1 MLTVKNLST
10 SFATEDGM
18 VRAVDG
24 VSFRIDKGQLFA
36 LVGESGCGKSIT
48 ALSIMRLIAEP
59 PGLLRADAVTLDD
72 TDLLT
77 LPERRMRE
85 VRGGRISM
93 IFQEPM
99 SSLNP
104 VFTCGSQIVEAI
116 NLHAGTFPAQA
127 KERTISLLAKV
138 GIPDPAR
145 RFSEYPHQMSGGM
158 LQRVMIAMALSCNP
172 QLLIADEP
180 TTALDVTIQ
189 AQILDLI
196 KELQVAENLGI
207 LLITHDLGVVAE
219 TADTVGVM
227 YASRLAEIADVK
239 DLFRAPLHPYTQSLF
254 RSLPRLGAKKDRLET
269 IPGSVPNP
277 LEFPPGC
284 TFHPRCFLT
293 KALAKA
299 GAADTME
306 VDSAGESLRVLTRCA
321 QSRPPLREVK
331 PGHWCSC
338 WECEGFAEGKETDP
352 SAKPAFSGTGA
363 PTNE

>member
-1 MLTVKNLST
+1 MLIVKKLST
-10 SFATEDGM
+10 SFDTEDG
-18 VRAVDG
+18 VVHAVDG
-24 VSFRIDKGQLFA
+24 VSFHIRKGQLFA

-48 ALSIMRLIAEP
+48 ALSIMRLISEP
-59 PGLLRADAVTLDD
+59 PGRVAAEAVRLDE
-72 TDLLT
+72 TDLMA
-77 LPERRMRE
+77 LPEGRMRE

-116 NLHAGTFPAQA
+116 TLHRGFAPAAA
-127 KERTISLLAKV
+127 KELAVSLLAKV
-138 GIPDPAR
+138 GIPDPVR
-145 RFSEYPHQMSGGM
+145 RFGEYPHQMSGGM

-172 QLLIADEP
+172 ELLIADEP

-196 KELQVAENLGI
+196 KGLQKTENLSI

-227 YASRLAEIADVK
+227 YASRLAEIADVNA
-239 DLFRAPLHPYTQSLF
+239 LFREPLHPYTQSLF
-254 RSLPRLGAKKDRLET
+254 RSLPRLGEKKERLDT

-277 LEFPPGC
+277 LEFPEGC

-293 KALAKA
+293 KRLAQLPGAMCVEADA
-299 GAADTME
+299 GVET
-306 VDSAGESLRVLTRCA
+306 VKVLERCA
-321 QSRPPLREVK
+321 TERPPLREVT
-331 PGHWCSC
+331 GGRWCSC
-338 WECEGFAEGKETDP
+338 WECPGFAEGKETDP
-352 SAKPAFSGTGA
+352 SAMPLSEEAA
-363 PTNE
+363 P

>member
-10 SFATEDGM
+10 SFASEDGI
-18 VRAVDG
+18 VHVVDG
-24 VSFRIDKGQLFA
+24 VSFRIDKGRLFA

-59 PGLLRADAVTLDD
+59 PGRIRADAVTLDD
-72 TDLLT
+72 TDLLR
-77 LPERRMRE
+77 LSERRMRE

-116 NLHAGTFPAQA
+116 DLHRGLSPAQSKNLA
-127 KERTISLLAKV
+127 VSLLAKV
-138 GIPDPAR
+138 GIPDPGR
-145 RFSEYPHQMSGGM
+145 RFNEYPHQMSGGM

-172 QLLIADEP
+172 ELLIADEP

-196 KELQVAENLGI
+196 KGLQAAENLSI

-239 DLFRAPLHPYTQSLF
+239 ALFSRPLHPYTQSLF
-254 RSLPRLGAKKDRLET
+254 LSLPRLGERKDRLET

-277 LEFPPGC
+277 LEFPSGC
-284 TFHPRCFLT
+284 TFHPRCFLA
-293 KALAKA
+293 KQLAKD
-299 GAADTME
+299 GAAETAELDFGWEPVT
-306 VDSAGESLRVLTRCA
+306 VLKRCA
-321 QSRPPLREVK
+321 QSRPPLREVMA
-331 PGHWCSC
+331 GHWCSC
-338 WECEGFAEGKETDP
+338 WECPGFAEGKESDP
-352 SAKPAFSGTGA
+352 SAKSASPVTGA
-363 PTNE
+363 PQR

>member
-10 SFATEDGM
+10 HFATEDGI
-18 VRAVDG
+18 VHAVDG
-24 VSFRIDKGQLFA
+24 VSFRIDKGRLFA

-48 ALSIMRLIAEP
+48 ALSIMRLIDEP
-59 PGLLRADAVTLDD
+59 PGRLRADAVRLDD
-72 TDLLT
+72 TDLLR

-116 NLHAGTFPAQA
+116 GLHRGLSPAQSRELA
-127 KERTISLLAKV
+127 VSLLAKV
-138 GIPDPAR
+138 GIPDPER

-158 LQRVMIAMALSCNP
+158 LQRVMIAMALSCDP
-172 QLLIADEP
+172 ELLIADEP

-196 KELQVAENLGI
+196 KGLQRAENLSI

-239 DLFRAPLHPYTQSLF
+239 ALFRGPLHPYTQSLF
-254 RSLPRLGAKKDRLET
+254 RSLPRLGEKKDRLDT

-277 LEFPPGC
+277 LEFPSGC

-293 KALAKA
+293 KALAKG
-299 GAADTME
+299 GAAETAE
-306 VDSAGESLRVLTRCA
+306 IDSGGASILVLKRCA
-321 QSRPPLREVK
+321 RSRPPLREVL

-338 WECEGFAEGKETDP
+338 WECPGFAEGTETDP
-352 SAKPAFSGTGA
+352 SAGFTSVESGA
-363 PTNE
+363 HVP